1 MAFGG
6 GTFTVQNKVLP
17 GAYINFISV
26 SNVSPT
32 LSERGAVALGLEL
45 DWGEENTIFEV
56 TSEDFL
62 KQTKK
67 IFGYEYINDKL
78 KGLRDV
84 FQYATTLY
92 AYRLNSG
99 GIKASNEFAT
109 ANYAGIRGNDFKV
122 VIQSNVDEAAKFDV
136 MLYLETSLLDTQTV
150 SNAAELKPND
160 YVEWKTDVE
169 LKITAGTNLQGGTN
183 GTVTGEQHQKFL
195 DLLESYSFHALG
207 CLSTEESVKSLY
219 VAYTKRMREEVGAKF
234 QTVLYQKPADYEG
247 IVNVRNATVGE
258 KESNLIYWVTG
269 VIGGCAVN
277 QSNQNKQYQGE
288 FDIVADDTQKQLEQA
303 IKEGEFVL
311 HKVGSQIRVL
321 ADINSLVTLTDRKG
335 DMFQENQTI
344 RVIDQI
350 AIDIANLF
358 VQNYLGIV
366 PNDEAGRSAL
376 WLDIVK
382 QHEQL
387 RDIRA
392 IENFSDTDITV
403 AKGNTKKSVVVS
415 DSITPVNA
423 MGQLY
428 MTVQV
433 Q

>member
-6 GTFTVQNKVLP
+6 GTFTTQNKVLP

-45 DWGEENTIFEV
+45 DWGEEHTIFEV

-62 KQTKK
+62 KHSKQ
-67 IFGYEYINDKL
+67 IVGYEYVSDKL

-84 FQYATTLY
+84 FQHATTLY

-109 ANYAGIRGNDFKV
+109 AKYSGIRGNDLKV
-122 VIQSNVDEAAKFDV
+122 VIQNKVDEEAMYDV
-136 MLYLETSLLDTQTV
+136 MLYLDTSLIDVQTV
-150 SNAAELKPND
+150 SNAAELTPND
-160 YVEWKTDVE
+160 YVEWKSDVN
-169 LKITAGTNLQGGTN
+169 LKLTAGTNLQGGTN
-183 GTVTGEQHQKFL
+183 GTVTGEQHQTFL
-195 DLLESYSFHALG
+195 DLLESYYFNALG
-207 CLSTEESVKSLY
+207 CLSTEEAVKSLY
-219 VAYTKRMREEVGAKF
+219 TAYTKRMREEVGAKF
-234 QTVLYQKPADYEG
+234 QTVLYQKQADYEG
-247 IVNVRNATVGE
+247 IVNVRNATIGE
-258 KESNLIYWVTG
+258 KESSLIYWVTG

-288 FDIVADDTQKQLEQA
+288 FEVVANDTQKQLEQA
-303 IKEGEFVL
+303 IKNGEFVL

-321 ADINSLVTLTDRKG
+321 ADLNSLVTLTENKG
-335 DMFQENQTI
+335 EMFQENQTI

-358 VQNYLGIV
+358 VNNYLGIT
-366 PNDEAGRSAL
+366 PNDEAGRSSL

-382 QHEQL
+382 HHEQL

-403 AKGNTKKSVVVS
+403 TKGNTKKSVVVS

-428 MTVQV
+428 MSVQV